1 MTDYTPAQIAAFAHN
16 AGFRGIHLVEAV
28 AIALADSSGNASATS
43 SNPDGGTNAGLWQ
56 LDTPGGGGAG
66 FTVGQLQNPQTNA
79 DVAFKVS
86 GGGRNWG
93 AWETWATGA
102 YRKFMTAAGRAAKTP
117 ITAAS
122 ATGSGGGSLL
132 GWPGE
137 IMTFFKQAG
146 TALDWLLQ
154 PSHWVRIF
162 AGLGGGIM
170 VLSGLWVL
178 SHVGGDAS

>member
-1 MTDYTPAQIAAFAHN
+1 VTVYTPAQIAAFAHN
-16 AGFRGIHLVEAV
+16 AGFRGVHLVEAV
-28 AIALADSSGNASATS
+28 AIALAESSGNSNATS
-43 SNPDGGTNAGLWQ
+43 SNPDGGVNAGLWQ

-66 FTVGQLQNPQTNA
+66 FTVGELQNPQTNA

-86 GGGRNWG
+86 HGGTSWG

-102 YRKFMTAAGRAAKTP
+102 YRKFMTAAATAAKTP

-122 ATGSGGGSLL
+122 ATGSGLSL
-132 GWPGE
+132 PGVPAVVVA
-137 IMTFFKQAG
+137 FFRSAG

-154 PSHWVRIF
+154 PGHWVRIF

-178 SHVGGDAS
+178 SHVGGDVS